1 MSDISHTF
9 QCKKC
14 GPTVLVLPDS
24 HTDDSIAICK
34 TCGKRLG
41 RWGHIKGQ
49 AMKAARK
56 KVRSDFRRMLKNSVK
71 GIKGVTLK

>member
-24 HTDDSIAICK
+24 HTDDSIEPK
-34 TCGKRLG
+34 
-41 RWGHIKGQ
+41 
-49 AMKAARK
+49 
-56 KVRSDFRRMLKNSVK
+56 
-71 GIKGVTLK
+71 